1 MSRTASQGNRQAR
14 RAWAKVRR
22 KAMRPG
28 TLSILEIQH
37 DEHCGIFTAERCC
50 SCNPTR
56 VLKDRDGRILA
67 SQKKA
72 GSYDPFMDFSE
83 QHHD

>member
-1 MSRTASQGNRQAR
+1 MSRTASQENRQPR
-14 RAWAKVRR
+14 RAWAKARL
-22 KAMRPG
+22 KAMKLG
-28 TLSILEIQH
+28 SLSILEIQH
-37 DEHCGIFTAERCC
+37 DEQCGIFTAEQCC

-67 SQKKA
+67 SLKKA